1 MLEPECVEC
10 GQYTGDQVSDLVTID
25 GQELNFCSK
34 RCMADWIEDHV
45 DSLAELMFENS
56 ETVDWPA
63 MREDMAQERSLERD
77 LDKQRL

>member
-10 GQYTGDQVSDLVTID
+10 SENTENLVSHVVRID
-25 GQELNFCSK
+25 DEELNFCSK
-34 RCMADWIEDHV
+34 RCIAVWIEDHV

-56 ETVDWPA
+56 ETIDWPA